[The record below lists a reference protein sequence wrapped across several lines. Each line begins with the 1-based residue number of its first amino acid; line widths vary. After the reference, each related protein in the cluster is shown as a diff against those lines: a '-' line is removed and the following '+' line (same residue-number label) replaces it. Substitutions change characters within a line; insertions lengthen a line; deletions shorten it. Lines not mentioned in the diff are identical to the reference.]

1 MGRWGAGAA
10 CRRRGRPAAGALDT
24 SVPGRY
30 SSLAAAPSPPQA
42 GTSLCTSDRSIM
54 ILFLLFF
61 ATQEERASNVQCT
74 LCCYMSDLVLCC
86 DGLGGMCRENSF
98 SFGHAR
104 PRMKNRPPCAAA
116 RCCIC
121 LVSCHACGL
130 MCNGA
135 CAWRRISTPRS
146 RATLQ
151 DREMLK

>member
-74 LCCYMSDLVLCC
+74 LCCYMAPYMSDLVLCC

-98 SFGHAR
+98 IFFW
-104 PRMKNRPPCAAA
+104 PCATTNEESAA
-116 RCCIC
+116 VRSGTMLYLSC
-121 LVSCHACGL
+121 LLPCMWAHVQWGL
-130 MCNGA
+130 CLA
-135 CAWRRISTPRS
+135 PHFDT
-146 RATLQ
+146 
-151 DREMLK
+151 